1 MKRYLRGRKSAPGSN
16 GSFWLS
22 FSDMMSVLVL
32 IFIFVIFSMMF
43 TLNEQE
49 EKYKQARDEYLIAE
63 ARAKA
68 SEESEQ
74 EMIILLAEANKKL
87 ENAEEQLSDA
97 ESKLL
102 VIQAELEEGRTIILD
117 LRNENSAMSQ
127 DLALLLQEKQMLETN
142 EATLNADIT
151 RLQEEIARRRS
162 EYDTLSAQ
170 YAQLSYDSRN
180 STALINQYREE
191 LASTQ
196 QQLTETTTQLEQ
208 MLGVKTQI
216 IRKLSSEL
224 KNKNINVDVDQQ
236 TGAIV
241 LPGAMLFDSGKVDL
255 KEGGKRYMDSFLPVY
270 LSVLL
275 SGEFKP
281 YIAEIV
287 IEGHTDSTGRAG
299 TDAYLYNLELS
310 QQRALAVANYVLDSG
325 YMRNILRLNANDQE
339 TFRRMVTAAG
349 RSFSS
354 LIYTNG
360 VENKEASRR
369 VEIKFNLVDEESVST
384 ISRIINN

>member
-1 MKRYLRGRKSAPGSN
+1 MKRYQRGRNSATGSN

-49 EKYKQARDEYLIAE
+49 VKYRQARDEYLIAE

-74 EMIILLAEANKKL
+74 EMIILLAEANAKL

-127 DLALLLQEKQMLETN
+127 DLALLLQEKEMLEAN

-151 RLQEEIARRRS
+151 RLQQEIARRRS

-170 YAQLSYDSRN
+170 YAQLSYDSQN
-180 STALINQYREE
+180 STALISQYREE
-191 LASTQ
+191 LASTK
-196 QQLTETTTQLEQ
+196 QQLSETTTQLEQ

-216 IRKLSSEL
+216 IKKLSSEL
-224 KNKNINVDVDQQ
+224 KRKNINVEVDQQ

-255 KEGGKRYMDSFLPVY
+255 KESGKRYMDSFLPVY

-275 SGEFKP
+275 SNEFKP

-310 QQRALAVANYVLDSG
+310 QQRALAVANYVLDTS
-325 YMRNILRLNANDQE
+325 YMRSTLRLNSSDQE

>member
-1 MKRYLRGRKSAPGSN
+1 MKHYRKQTASSSN

-74 EMIILLAEANKKL
+74 EMIILLSEAEKKL
-87 ENAEEQLSDA
+87 ENAEAQLSEA

-102 VIQAELEEGRTIILD
+102 VVQAELQEGRTIILN
-117 LRNENSAMSQ
+117 LRNENASMSQ
-127 DLALLLQEKQMLETN
+127 DLALLLQEKQMLEQN

-151 RLQEEIARRRS
+151 RLQQEIARRRS
-162 EYDTLSAQ
+162 EYDSLSAQ
-170 YAQLSYDSRN
+170 YAQLSYESQN
-180 STALINQYREE
+180 STALISQYRQDLE
-191 LASTQ
+191 STQ
-196 QQLTETTTQLEQ
+196 QQLNEATTQLEQ

-216 IRKLSSEL
+216 IRRLSTEL
-224 KNKNINVDVDQQ
+224 KRQNISVEVDQQ

-241 LPGAMLFDSGKVDL
+241 LPGAMLFDSGQVDL
-255 KEGGKRYMDSFLPVY
+255 KDSGKSYLDRFLPVY
-270 LSVLL
+270 LGVLL
-275 SGEFKP
+275 SNEFKP

-299 TDAYLYNLELS
+299 TDAYLYNLQLS
-310 QQRALAVANYVLDSG
+310 QERALAVANYVLDNA
-325 YMRNILRLNANDQE
+325 YMRQTLRLSTQDRE

-354 LIYTNG
+354 LIYKNG
-360 VENKEASRR
+360 VEDKEASRR

-384 ISRIINN
+384 ISKIINN